1 MTSPYHDTDIR
12 VTITKKQP
20 WGNNGRNQASIR
32 ETKRSEGQW
41 RSESWRKR
49 HRALAQGLENLFLS
63 TSDLE
68 LHRNRCID
76 ELWCGSRRPR
86 RAVINWQFT
95 SMHSYKIYRCNCEHR
110 NYCNDT
116 LQQMP
121 TFAILVRLIRGF
133 HPLFFFSFF
142 CPFLGKSKRFDEKK
156 RLWW

>member
-1 MTSPYHDTDIR
+1 MTSLYHDTDIR

-20 WGNNGRNQASIR
+20 WGNNGRNQARIR
-32 ETKRSEGQW
+32 ETKRSGGQW
-41 RSESWRKR
+41 RSKSWRKR

-76 ELWCGSRRPR
+76 ELWCGSRRSR

-110 NYCNDT
+110 NCYNDT
-116 LQQMP
+116 FQQMP
-121 TFAILVRLIRGF
+121 TFAILGRLIWGF
-133 HPLFFFSFF
+133 HRAHSQKLFLS
-142 CPFLGKSKRFDEKK
+142 LSGKV
-156 RLWW
+156 